1 MEPRISLITLGV
13 ADLKRSLA
21 FYRDGLG
28 FPTTWDVE
36 RGVIFFQTAGTRL
49 ALYSYDQMT
58 GDVGPALQTP
68 RNGFGGITL
77 AHNVRLREQVSE
89 VLALAERAGATIL
102 RPAHQA
108 AWGGTIGYFADPDGH
123 VWEVAW
129 GAFPIADDGT
139 LEIP

>member
-13 ADLKRSLA
+13 ADLQRSLA

-36 RGVIFFQTAGTRL
+36 RGVIFFQTSGTRL
-49 ALYSYDQMT
+49 ALYPYDQMT
-58 GDVGPALQTP
+58 GDVGPAIQSP
-68 RNGFGGITL
+68 RTGFGGITL
-77 AHNVRLREQVSE
+77 AHNVRQREQVGE
-89 VLALAERAGATIL
+89 VLALAARAGATIL
-102 RPAHQA
+102 RPAHEA
-108 AWGGTIGYFADPDGH
+108 FWGGTTGYFADPDGY

-129 GAFPIADDGT
+129 GAFPIAEDGT

>member
-36 RGVIFFQTAGTRL
+36 RGVIFFQTSGARL
-49 ALYSYDQMT
+49 ALYPLDQMT
-58 GDVGPALQTP
+58 GDVGLTLQGP
-68 RNGFGGITL
+68 RTAFGGITL
-77 AHNVRLREQVSE
+77 AHNVRLREQVGE

-108 AWGGTIGYFADPDGH
+108 VWGGTTGYFADPDGY

>member
-36 RGVIFFQTAGTRL
+36 RGVIFFQTSGARL
-49 ALYSYDQMT
+49 ALYPLDQMT
-58 GDVGPALQTP
+58 GDVGPALQGP

-77 AHNVRLREQVSE
+77 AHNVRVRAQVGE

-108 AWGGTIGYFADPDGH
+108 VWGGTTGYFADPDGY